1 MIILFLILFF
11 ELCLIKTNNN
21 KNSLST
27 NFETHFI
34 ICLKVK
40 REIPDDEIEKY
51 SSTIK
56 DKIESL
62 GIGKIEFITENKRS
76 NFFEKFFK
84 KTAFIYE
91 ALISG
96 FPSVIGGY
104 AANKLI
110 SKIEKNPVPEQAQA

>member
-1 MIILFLILFF
+1 MIILFLIFFF

-34 ICLKVK
+34 IYLTVK
-40 REIPDDEIEKY
+40 RKIPDDEIEKY
-51 SSTIK
+51 SSKIK

-62 GIGKIEFITENKRS
+62 GIGKIKSITMKERNYLGK
-76 NFFEKFFK
+76 FFE

-96 FPSVIGGY
+96 FASVMGGY
-104 AANKLI
+104 AANKII
-110 SKIEKNPVPEQAQA
+110 SKIENKAGQEQAQA